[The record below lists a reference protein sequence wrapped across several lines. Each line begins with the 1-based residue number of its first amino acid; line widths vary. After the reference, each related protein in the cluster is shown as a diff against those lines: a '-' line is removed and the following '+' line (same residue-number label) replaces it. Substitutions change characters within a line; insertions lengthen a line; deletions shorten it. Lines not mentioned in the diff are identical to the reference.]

1 MSELTESEPTEP
13 VGGDQNVLLRV
24 VRGAPDDA
32 ELAALTAVVAGLTAT
47 TRNASTPSPR
57 RSRWADP
64 ASRLRLP
71 ARPARDG
78 WRASAYPA

>member
-1 MSELTESEPTEP
+1 MSELTGSKPTEP
-13 VGGDQNVLLRV
+13 ADGDRNVLLRV
-24 VRGAPDDA
+24 VRGEPDDT
-32 ELAALTAVVAGLTAT
+32 ELAALTAVVAGLASAA
-47 TRNASTPSPR
+47 RNASTTPPR

-64 ASRLRLP
+64 ASRLGLP